1 MIDDKHEYRLKLPQ
15 EGCFC
20 LRGDAAMIKQAVR
33 IFVQNAAKYTP
44 EGGVITLGVQ
54 GESGRVSY
62 TVQDEGIGMKQSDVE
77 HIFERFYRADDT
89 RTSSTG
95 GSGLGLSIAKW
106 IIDAH
111 AGTIEVI
118 SRLDLG
124 TRFTVSLPAA
134 ENESA
139 EA

>member
-15 EGCFC
+15 EGRFC

>member
-15 EGCFC
+15 ERRFC
-20 LRGDAAMIKQAVR
+20 LQGDAAMIKQAVR